1 MTPFPPLKAFLHA
14 INSIV
19 RYWPQ
24 GVRIALPWLVVLA
37 VLQLFIPPPFKSAIP
52 GEPPDMSALF
62 LSLVPFFIA
71 NSSIAVNWNRFILR
85 DEMPTTART
94 FRFDAPVWK
103 YLLRFIAVVFLASIG
118 ATIILIALM
127 LFLPQQ
133 VLLPVTFFITISAL
147 MLFSIS
153 LPAAALERKDFGIMD
168 GLKAAQGN
176 IMPVVGFALLNYL
189 AILLCYVVVT
199 LIAFA
204 LRNVASPLG
213 PILFLILTLPA
224 SLFGML
230 LSTSAVTSL
239 YGFFAEKRNF

>member
-1 MTPFPPLKAFLHA
+1 
-14 INSIV
+14 
-19 RYWPQ
+19 
-24 GVRIALPWLVVLA
+24 
-37 VLQLFIPPPFKSAIP
+37 
-52 GEPPDMSALF
+52 
-62 LSLVPFFIA
+62 
-71 NSSIAVNWNRFILR
+71 
-85 DEMPTTART
+85 
-94 FRFDAPVWK
+94 
-103 YLLRFIAVVFLASIG
+103 
-118 ATIILIALM
+118 
-127 LFLPQQ
+127 
-133 VLLPVTFFITISAL
+133 
-147 MLFSIS
+147 